1 MSVDR
6 KSLARS
12 AVTRR
17 QFIRD
22 TGAAA
27 GIVAAASAL
36 GANAAAAATASDTAT
51 PTATRTATRTA
62 ARGAQSTAL
71 TWLLAREAFDNLSNP
86 VLGGSPKVCQS
97 AFGTGSTWFSVTYN
111 GDNAIASPVP
121 AGYSGVAVLKF
132 ASYQNGSTG
141 LVDALAA
148 GLPSWVQAVQ
158 YDAESWSNTPDV
170 EQGSW
175 ILNRHTLVS
184 YAQEFCATAH
194 SHNLKVVLSP
204 GNDLCNDSPNP
215 AYPGRRPQYPITSVD
230 GGMDYNAFI
239 RHNLAAAAQYL
250 APGDIFEYQGQ
261 QLELDAPT
269 YAAITTKVANQVKAA
284 NPAALFL
291 AGLGRSKPPSDGA
304 TCLELTAAATGVA
317 GVAAGYWPNVDAYT
331 SQVRPM
337 ICCLK
342 KLGF

>member
-6 KSLARS
+6 KSPARS
-12 AVTRR
+12 SVTRR

-27 GIVAAASAL
+27 GIVVTASAL
-36 GANAAAAATASDTAT
+36 STNTAGAAAA
-51 PTATRTATRTA
+51 PA

-97 AFGTGSTWFSVTYN
+97 AFGTGSTWFSTTYN
-111 GDNAIASPVP
+111 GDNTIASPVP

-141 LVDALAA
+141 LVDAIAA
-148 GLPSWVQAVQ
+148 GLPAWVAAVQ
-158 YDAESWSNTPDV
+158 YDAESWINTPDI

-175 ILNRHTLVS
+175 VLNRHTQIS

-204 GNDLCNDSPNP
+204 GNDLCNNSPNP

-230 GGMDYNAFI
+230 GGMDYNAFV
-239 RHNLAAAAQYL
+239 RHRLAGAAQYL

-261 QLELDAPT
+261 QLELDATT
-269 YAAITTKVANQVKAA
+269 YSAITTQVANQVKAA
-284 NPAALFL
+284 NPGALLL

-317 GVAAGYWPNVDAYT
+317 GVAAGYWPNVGEYS
-331 SQVRPM
+331 SQVKPM

>member
-6 KSLARS
+6 RSLARS

-27 GIVAAASAL
+27 GIVVTASAL
-36 GANAAAAATASDTAT
+36 STNTAVANANVTTTATA
-51 PTATRTATRTA
+51 A

-71 TWLLAREAFDNLSNP
+71 TWLLAREAFDNLANP

-97 AFGTGSTWFSVTYN
+97 AFGTGSTWFSTTYT
-111 GDNAIASPVP
+111 GDNTIASPVP
-121 AGYSGVAVLKF
+121 PGYSGVAVLKF

-148 GLPSWVQAVQ
+148 GLPAWVAAVQ
-158 YDAESWSNTPDV
+158 YDAESWVSTPDI

-175 ILNRHTLVS
+175 LLNGHTQIS

-194 SHNLKVVLSP
+194 SRNLKVVLSP
-204 GNDLCNDSPNP
+204 GNDLCNNSPNP
-215 AYPGRRPQYPITSVD
+215 AYPGRRPQYPITSKD
-230 GGMDYNAFI
+230 GGMDYNAFV
-239 RHNLAAAAQYL
+239 RHRLADAAQYL

-261 QLELDAPT
+261 QLELDAAT
-269 YAAITTKVANQVKAA
+269 YSTITTKVANQVKAA
-284 NPAALFL
+284 NPGALFL

-317 GVAAGYWPNVDAYT
+317 GVAAGYWPNVDAYS

>member
-6 KSLARS
+6 RSLDHS
-12 AVTRR
+12 SVTQGSVTQSSVSRR
-17 QFIRD
+17 RFIRD

-27 GIVAAASAL
+27 GIVVAASAL
-36 GANAAAAATASDTAT
+36 STNTAAA
-51 PTATRTATRTA
+51 RR
-62 ARGAQSTAL
+62 AQSTGP
-71 TWLLAREAFDNLSNP
+71 TWLLAREAFDNLNNP
-86 VLGGSPKVCQS
+86 VLDGSPKVCQS
-97 AFGTGSTWFSVTYN
+97 AFGSGSTWFIASYT
-111 GDNAIASPVP
+111 GDNTIASPVP

-141 LVDALAA
+141 LVDAIAA
-148 GLPSWVQAVQ
+148 GLPSWVTAVQ
-158 YDAESWSNTPDV
+158 YDAESWADTPDV

-175 ILNRHTLVS
+175 LLNRHTLVS

-215 AYPGRRPQYPITSVD
+215 AYPGRRPQYPLKSSD
-230 GGMDYNAFI
+230 GGMDYNAFV
-239 RHNLAAAAQYL
+239 RHGLAAAAQYL

-269 YAAITTKVANQVKAA
+269 YSAITTKVANQVKTA
-284 NPAALFL
+284 NPNALFL

-304 TCLELTAAATGVA
+304 TCLQLTDAATAVS
-317 GVAAGYWPNVDAYT
+317 GVAAGYWLNVDAYS